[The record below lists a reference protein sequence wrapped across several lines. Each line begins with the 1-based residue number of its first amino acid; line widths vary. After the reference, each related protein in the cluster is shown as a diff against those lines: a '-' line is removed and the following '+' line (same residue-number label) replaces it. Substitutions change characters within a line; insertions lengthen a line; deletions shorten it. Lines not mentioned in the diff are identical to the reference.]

1 MNRTRSTAALL
12 LAAATLAGCGD
23 VAPDGAGPG
32 TAATSL
38 RGERSFDAALE
49 RDGCEALTAGIVA
62 AAAGVDASEL
72 QQVSIGGACSYS
84 WTGGDVTLMGVTV
97 REDAAA
103 AREHFAAAYR
113 TMTPEEGADADVAL
127 QAQLARQV
135 EAGSLT
141 ADQAAMAGRIG
152 AMASE
157 AAVRRRL
164 ERIEGIGEQ
173 AVYDATPHTTTVP
186 YLGQVTS
193 VESQLAVQ
201 LGNVVFDVRA
211 HLQDPD
217 RSAAE
222 ARAGPSDAEQ
232 ARNRAVTLEIG
243 RAIVARLNGM
253 R

>member
-1 MNRTRSTAALL
+1 MNRTRSIAALL
-12 LAAATLAGCGD
+12 LTAAALAGCGD
-23 VAPDGAGPG
+23 AAPDGAELGA
-32 TAATSL
+32 AATPL
-38 RGERSFDAALE
+38 QGERSFDAALQ

-62 AAAGVDASEL
+62 DAAGVDASEL
-72 QQVSIGGACSYS
+72 RQISTGGACNYS
-84 WTGGDVTLMGVTV
+84 WAGGDVTLMGVSV
-97 REDAAA
+97 RADAAA
-103 AREHFAAAYR
+103 AREHFAAANR
-113 TMTPEEGADADVAL
+113 TMTAEEAADADVAL
-127 QAQLARQV
+127 RAQMASQV

-141 ADQAAMAGRIG
+141 ADQAAMAGRIS

-186 YLGQVTS
+186 YLGEVTS

-201 LGNVVFDVRA
+201 LGNVVFDVQA
-211 HLQDPD
+211 HLKDPD

-222 ARAGPSDAEQ
+222 ARAGPSEAEQ